1 MAGLFEAAAMAVSQ
15 GEGTRRTV
23 RSNTHDAIRSHLKAV
38 GRNSVAKAAYLT
50 DSDVEDDDAYEEKGV
65 VGMGGTGRSDSDN
78 EGGGGEAA
86 GARRLLMWLGTAAR
100 VLPAVVEALRARDA
114 MTAALR
120 AQGLSLA
127 QCSVAVL
134 ARFTSWVRFESAV
147 LRATGGNTPV
157 HMAAA
162 AGDVLACVELLTEK
176 VRSACGVAVLVGD
189 GRSCAW

>member
-15 GEGTRRTV
+15 GEGKRRTV
-23 RSNTHDAIRSHLKAV
+23 RSNTHDAIRNHLTAV
-38 GRNSVAKAAYLT
+38 GRNSVAKAVYLT
-50 DSDVEDDDAYEEKGV
+50 DSDVEDDEYEEKEV
-65 VGMGGTGRSDSDN
+65 AGTAGETPLSDSDN

-86 GARRLLMWLGTAAR
+86 GERRLRRWLGTAAR

-134 ARFTSWVRFESAV
+134 TRFTPRVRFEGAA

-176 VRSACGVAVLVGD
+176 VRL
-189 GRSCAW
+189 RSEGCRSN

>member
-1 MAGLFEAAAMAVSQ
+1 MAVSQ
-15 GEGTRRTV
+15 GEGKRRTV
-23 RSNTHDAIRSHLKAV
+23 RSNTHDAIRNHLTAV
-38 GRNSVAKAAYLT
+38 GRNSVAKAVYLT
-50 DSDVEDDDAYEEKGV
+50 DSDVEDDDDYEEKEV
-65 VGMGGTGRSDSDN
+65 VGTADETPLSDSDN
-78 EGGGGEAA
+78 EGGGGGAA
-86 GARRLLMWLGTAAR
+86 GARRLLTWLGTAAR

-134 ARFTSWVRFESAV
+134 ARFTSRVRFEGAA

-176 VRSACGVAVLVGD
+176 VRLRSEWRRSTS
-189 GRSCAW
+189 GRWGSCAG